1 MKRKIKKLKK
11 EKENTN
17 TWKVLKTYGSIGL
30 KGVNRALHTAQARKL
45 HILNHKLRGS
55 TVTSRLQ

>member
-17 TWKVLKTYGSIGL
+17 TWKVLKTYGSTL
-30 KGVNRALHTAQARKL
+30 KVLRA
-45 HILNHKLRGS
+45 
-55 TVTSRLQ
+55 

>member
-17 TWKVLKTYGSIGL
+17 TWKVLKTYGPVGL
-30 KGVNRALHTAQARKL
+30 RGIDRALHTIEARKL
-45 HILNHKLRGS
+45 HKLSHKLR
-55 TVTSRLQ
+55 VPR

>member
-30 KGVNRALHTAQARKL
+30 KGVDRALHTAQARKL
-45 HILNHKLRGS
+45 HILNHKLRGP
-55 TVTSRLQ
+55 R